1 MKIRRFILILFF
13 GTLILCYRP
22 VDVFADDPGPELP
35 KRIRIASLVS
45 YAYHK
50 NPSILAAKE
59 EWKAV
64 IEKYRVATGYPDP
77 MLSFTYFPEP
87 IETRLGPQDWNV
99 NISQTI
105 PFPGKLSKLGEMV
118 EADARI
124 AELRLDKT
132 VGDVILAV
140 KESYYELLYIRNAK
154 RVAHENLS
162 LLNHLRK
169 VGETAY
175 AEDRAGLMDMVKAQ
189 SQLGQLRYDTLLLG
203 ELEHTEQTRLNS
215 LLDRAPDA
223 EVGELAAFVFRP
235 LGLDLDQLYALAEK
249 NQEGILMAE
258 VKVKKAEANAD
269 LARYEGMPDFKVGIF
284 YASIGDPNVANPP
297 SNAGKDAVGVQ
308 VGMTLPLWFGK
319 NTGRKKSAHAMM
331 RTAKAETTARINKS
345 REEIRSHFF
354 RLRNAQRLME
364 LYRDEL
370 MPQAARAM
378 EVAEIWFREGEA
390 SFSDFVETQSVW
402 YNFQLS
408 LARAQAD
415 YGKYLSRLER
425 AVGKLILDSYGIQQ
439 EKE

>member
-1 MKIRRFILILFF
+1 
-13 GTLILCYRP
+13 
-22 VDVFADDPGPELP
+22 
-35 KRIRIASLVS
+35 
-45 YAYHK
+45 
-50 NPSILAAKE
+50 
-59 EWKAV
+59 
-64 IEKYRVATGYPDP
+64 
-77 MLSFTYFPEP
+77 
-87 IETRLGPQDWNV
+87 
-99 NISQTI
+99 
-105 PFPGKLSKLGEMV
+105 MV

-345 REEIRSHFF
+345 REERRNQEPFFPSQKCSKTDGTLPRRVDAPGGKSHGG
-354 RLRNAQRLME
+354 R
-364 LYRDEL
+364 
-370 MPQAARAM
+370 
-378 EVAEIWFREGEA
+378 
-390 SFSDFVETQSVW
+390 
-402 YNFQLS
+402 
-408 LARAQAD
+408 
-415 YGKYLSRLER
+415 
-425 AVGKLILDSYGIQQ
+425 
-439 EKE
+439 